1 MPITTSSFLHFSNK
15 KVRKSKKEH
24 VTNQQLFLF
33 SLLFICNFRKS
44 FVFFF
49 FFFCFICVSLLY
61 VFTNYNRNLCRKP
74 GGYLDAHDLVK
85 IVD

>member
-49 FFFCFICVSLLY
+49 FFHFCNLLH

-74 GGYLDAHDLVK
+74 GGYHDAHDLVK
-85 IVD
+85 IADGI